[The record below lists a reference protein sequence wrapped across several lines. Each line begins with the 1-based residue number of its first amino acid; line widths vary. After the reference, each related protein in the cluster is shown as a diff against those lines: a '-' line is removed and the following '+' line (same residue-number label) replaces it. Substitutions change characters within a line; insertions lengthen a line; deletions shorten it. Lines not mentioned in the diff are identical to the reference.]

1 MFSGIVEKSGTLIKR
16 VQEKKR
22 LALTFQ
28 TRPWDTPFK
37 KGESIAVNGVCL
49 TVTQIPKESQFT
61 VQVVPETI
69 ASTTIGD
76 LRIRDHVN
84 LERSLAWGERIGGH
98 FVLGHVDG
106 VGRILKR
113 IGKGKNFALQIE
125 VPQIVVQHLVPK
137 GSVAVDGISLTIQKL
152 GANYITIAII
162 PHTAKMTTLGR
173 KKRGDR
179 VNLEA
184 DVIAKHLARWVNSN
198 KSKSMLES

>member
-22 LALTFQ
+22 IALTFQ
-28 TRPWDTPFK
+28 TRPWNNPFK

-49 TVTQIPKESQFT
+49 TVIKSLKPNQFT
-61 VQVVPETI
+61 VQVVPETLS
-69 ASTTIGD
+69 STTLGE
-76 LRIRDHVN
+76 LCIRDRVN
-84 LERSLAWGERIGGH
+84 LERSLTWGERIGGH

-106 VGRILKR
+106 VGRIMKR
-113 IGKGKNFALQIE
+113 IGRGKNFALQIE
-125 VPQIVVQHLVPK
+125 VPQVVVQHLVPK
-137 GSVAVDGISLTIQKL
+137 GSVAIDGISLTIQKL
-152 GANYITIAII
+152 GANYITVAII
-162 PHTAKMTTLGR
+162 PHTATMTTLGR

-198 KSKSMLES
+198 KTKAILNA